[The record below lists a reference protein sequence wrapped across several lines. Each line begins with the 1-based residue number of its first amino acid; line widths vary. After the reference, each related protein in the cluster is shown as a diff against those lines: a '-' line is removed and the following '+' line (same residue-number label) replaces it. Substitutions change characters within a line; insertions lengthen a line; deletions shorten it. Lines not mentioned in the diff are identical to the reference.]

1 MEEWSKMSEE
11 LIFLLITASMV
22 IWIAVSM
29 ELMKP
34 RQQIN
39 MRKIIPLLTAGSLTT
54 ILITMKLIQN
64 VMS

>member
-1 MEEWSKMSEE
+1 MSEE

>member
-1 MEEWSKMSEE
+1 MSEE

-22 IWIAVSM
+22 IWVAVTM